1 MKGYQQFFA
10 ELKRRKVF
18 KVAAV
23 YGVVAFGVL
32 QAADIAL
39 PRLGLPDWTVT
50 FMLAVV
56 LLAFPVA
63 LILAW
68 AFEVTPDGV
77 RRTEDAEP
85 EEIEAIVGAPASKR
99 WPSGLLALLGVA
111 ALVGSTWWLARETAP
126 GTGAGEAGAAGAE
139 SGEMRFSMADPADDG
154 RPSLA
159 VLPFADM
166 SPGRD
171 QGYFSDGITE
181 EILNTLARVREL
193 KVAART
199 SAFAFK
205 DRQLDL
211 RDVGDSLGVEYLI
224 EGSVRKAGEQLRIT
238 AQLIDAA
245 DGTHLWSESY
255 NRTMDDVFAIQSEI
269 AEAIAGELR
278 VSLGLDDPGELVT
291 PTENMEA
298 FDLYL
303 AARAQLRQR
312 GENLNEAIRL
322 FEAAISRDSSWAPAW
337 AGLAEA
343 REIVVWYPGVWPD
356 AELEAGHGLSIG
368 GNREAWRRG
377 IDARLGPAEH
387 AARRALELDPSNAS
401 AHVALGSVLRDR
413 RQWQASEDAYRRALE
428 LDPDNAEAYHQYAE
442 LMVATG
448 RVATAVRLAARAAEL
463 DPAPVRRGTFG
474 WMLVVDR
481 RTEEALPVLREA
493 VRDAGGRLPLVAST
507 LVREELRRDNLDE
520 AEAAA
525 RGNFDS
531 EYVDL
536 LFRALRANDP
546 SLAPGPLDAEQWMW
560 FGRHDSAAAEF
571 ARLSEASVPLD
582 IYRIWH
588 PVFDPI
594 RDRPEMRAFLRSV
607 NLGDAELRR
616 TPRSEIPG
624 EAGTGNDDPSATGPT
639 GGD

>member
-1 MKGYQQFFA
+1 MKGYQRFFA

-50 FMLAVV
+50 FMLAVI

-68 AFEVTPDGV
+68 AFEVTPDGM

-85 EEIEAIVGAPASKR
+85 GEIESIVSEPASRR
-99 WPSGLLALLGVA
+99 WPSGLLALLGIA
-111 ALVGSTWWLARETAP
+111 ALVAGTWWLARETAP
-126 GTGAGEAGAAGAE
+126 GADADDSTAGGAE
-139 SGEMRFSMADPADDG
+139 TGELRLAMADPANDD

-166 SPGRD
+166 SPEGD

-181 EILNTLARVREL
+181 EILNTLARIREL
-193 KVAART
+193 KIAART

-205 DRQLDL
+205 DRQLDM
-211 RDVGDSLGVEYLI
+211 RSVGDSLGVEYLI
-224 EGSVRKAGEQLRIT
+224 EGSVRKSGDQLRIT
-238 AQLIDAA
+238 VQLIDAS
-245 DGTHLWSESY
+245 DGTHVWSDSY
-255 NRTMDDVFAIQSEI
+255 DRTMDDVFAIQSEI

-278 VSLGLDDPGELVT
+278 VPLGLDDSSQLVT
-291 PTENMEA
+291 PTEDMEA

-312 GENLNEAIRL
+312 GENLSEATRL
-322 FEAAISRDSSWAPAW
+322 FEAAVARDSAWAPAW

-343 REIVVWYPGVWPD
+343 REISIWYPGIWEDV
-356 AELEAGHGLSIG
+356 ELEAGHGLSIG

-377 IDARLGPAEH
+377 IDSRLGPAED

-413 RQWQASEDAYRRALE
+413 REWRASADAYRRALE

-442 LMVATG
+442 LMEATG
-448 RVATAVRLAARAAEL
+448 RAASAVRLAERAAEL
-463 DPAPVRRGTFG
+463 DPAPVRRGMLG
-474 WMLVVDR
+474 WMLVIDG
-481 RTEEALPVLREA
+481 RTEEALPILREA
-493 VRDAGGRLPLVAST
+493 IRDAGGRLPLIASI
-507 LVREELRRDNLDE
+507 LVREEIRRGNLDV

-525 RGNFDS
+525 RENFDA
-531 EYVDL
+531 EYVDT
-536 LFRALRANDP
+536 LFEALRADDP
-546 SLAPGPLDAEQWMW
+546 TLLPGPLDAEQWMW
-560 FGRHDSAAAEF
+560 FGEPDSAAAAYDMSPDEF
-571 ARLSEASVPLD
+571 VPLD
-582 IYRIWH
+582 VYRVWI
-588 PVFDPI
+588 PAFDPI
-594 RDRPEMRAFLRSV
+594 RDRPEFQRFLRMA
-607 NLGDAELRR
+607 NLEGATLQR
-616 TPRSEIPG
+616 T
-624 EAGTGNDDPSATGPT
+624 AATERP
-639 GGD
+639 